1 MSSDAV
7 VDASDPFPGA
17 PPDEPW
23 AWAVVVEQSPIATVL
38 VDVNPGQRGRV
49 LYGNAA
55 ASSIFASLSP
65 FSADDGSIAGA
76 SLFDV
81 VEQADAPTLDERFDQ
96 LKFGKRRHNGET
108 APESTSLTVIMPKTA
123 RSGETLTLHLRPLS
137 ESIAIVQL
145 VSGVAVTS
153 PEQVLV
159 EQQRFRTALIELTEL
174 AYSTRDDNDFY
185 QRLIERAVEVVPGAQ
200 GGSVQLNLP
209 GTASFRFVAAS
220 GYDLAGLQLHDLQRD
235 HFFRDTFNPIAQ
247 IVREFDIEG
256 RSAQVTEWLET
267 CGRLSEIVVNVSA
280 PVLDDGLP
288 IAFLSLDNFD
298 DPDGFN
304 ETSIE
309 MTTVLSRLIGSLWRR
324 RQLESELRRE
334 REAFRHEALHDPLTG
349 LPNRRSLERLMAGS
363 LENAIGHGHPSAVL
377 FIDLDDFKGVND
389 RLGHE
394 VGDLLLVGVANGL
407 KDVVRVGD
415 VVGRWGGDEFLAYP
429 LRLES
434 QGTAQN
440 LADRILERFEQD
452 LVLESGLQ
460 YRARLTVGIGWSP
473 DSKTTAT
480 QLVSVADA
488 ALYEAKAAGKGVHRL
503 LVV

>member
-7 VDASDPFPGA
+7 VDASGPFPGT
-17 PPDEPW
+17 PPEKWPW
-23 AWAVVVEQSPIATVL
+23 ADVVERSPIATVL
-38 VDVNPGQRGRV
+38 VDVNPGGRGRV

-55 ASSIFASLSP
+55 ASIMFARSTPLTADASSI
-65 FSADDGSIAGA
+65 DRT
-76 SLFDV
+76 SLFDLI
-81 VEQADAPTLDERFDQ
+81 ESADAQTLDERFDQ
-96 LKFGKRRHNGET
+96 LRFGHTPHQGEP
-108 APESTSLTVIMPKTA
+108 AAESTSLSVIVSQSA
-123 RSGETLTLHLRPLS
+123 RADKTLTLHFRLFS

-145 VSGVAVTS
+145 VSGVAATS
-153 PEQVLV
+153 AEQVLV
-159 EQQRFRTALIELTEL
+159 EQQRFRSALMELTEL
-174 AYSTRDDNDFY
+174 AYSTRDDDDFY

-220 GYDLAGLQLHDLQRD
+220 GYDLAGLQLYDLQRD

-247 IVREFDIEG
+247 IVRDFDIDG
-256 RSAQVTEWLET
+256 RSARVTDWLET
-267 CGRLSEIVVNVSA
+267 YGRLSEIVVNVSA

-288 IAFLSLDNFD
+288 IAFLSLDNFE
-298 DPDGFN
+298 DPNGFN

-377 FIDLDDFKGVND
+377 FIDIDDFKGVND

-434 QGTAQN
+434 PGAAQN

-460 YRARLTVGIGWSP
+460 YRARLTVGIGWCP
-473 DSKTTAT
+473 DSRTTAT
-480 QLVSVADA
+480 ELVSVADA

-503 LVV
+503 RVV